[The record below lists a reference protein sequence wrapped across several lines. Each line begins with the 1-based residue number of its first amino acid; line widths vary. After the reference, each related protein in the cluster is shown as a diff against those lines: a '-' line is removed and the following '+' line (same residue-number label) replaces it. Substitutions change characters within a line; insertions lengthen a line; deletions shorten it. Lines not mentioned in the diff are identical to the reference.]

1 MTVMKAYIIIVKKAA
16 KKQYA
21 KFLDYLY
28 QTFGVEDKC
37 FLLGEMSWAVLSNKS
52 ANELH
57 KEMTAYLPKGSRL
70 YVLGW
75 LGTELSQWTD
85 DPEADTVLNDMFKQ
99 CNRKY
104 IPLLTE
110 IPK

>member
-1 MTVMKAYIIIVKKAA
+1 MKTYIIIVKKAY
-16 KKQYA
+16 KRQYA

-37 FLLGEMSWAVLSNKS
+37 FPLGEMSWAVLSDKT
-52 ANELH
+52 ADALH
-57 KEMTAYLPKGSRL
+57 KEMTPLLPKGSQL
-70 YVLGW
+70 YVFGW

-85 DPEADTVLNDMFKQ
+85 NPEADTVLNDMYKQ
-99 CNRKY
+99 CDRKY